1 MGGGPL
7 RSKKVAYL
15 LQPIGSYGEVHFTVY
30 VPVHIDQTLC
40 DALGIGF
47 VAFRQCRYRSR
58 LVTAVMIDGCIRV
71 LSDLPNKLLPYVTF
85 ILVRIRPEGMVFRGL
100 SLTHQQTNQVIES

>member
-30 VPVHIDQTLC
+30 VLIHIDQTLG
-40 DALGIGF
+40 DALGISF
-47 VAFRQCRYRSR
+47 VAFRQCRYRSGF
-58 LVTAVMIDGCIRV
+58 VTAVMIDRCIWV
-71 LSDLPNKLLPYVTF
+71 LSDLPHKLLPHVMF
-85 ILVRIRPEGMVFRGL
+85 ILVGICPEGMMFRGV
-100 SLTHQQTNQVIES
+100 SLTQ